1 MRQLLSLSAAL
12 ALGSF
17 ALASCGD
24 ETTQPNTAADEPA
37 VIPQLAGASNTWI
50 TRAAPLVSRF
60 LLFTATVPNAAGQ
73 SVVYAIGG
81 KPNENYSLRRVDAYN
96 VATNT
101 WRRKADMPTALRDQ
115 TGSSMNGKIYVAGG
129 ISTPNLPTAFLYV
142 YDPVTNTWTRKR
154 DMPTRVAGGASGVIH
169 GKLYVLASGFFFRY
183 NPATNSWVRLP
194 APAGLYNAGAVLF
207 DKFYAV
213 GDAWKGWDKLV
224 VYDPATNQWTT
235 KAPPPPLGFY
245 FGDAVA
251 VGGKMYVI
259 GLQALNPEETGSY
272 VRNVTWVYSP
282 GSNTWSERTPGPE
295 APYTATKVF
304 LNGRPRIEAIY
315 GGLNLQYIP

>member
-1 MRQLLSLSAAL
+1 MSYRLLFFGLVTLSALGL
-12 ALGSF
+12 A
-17 ALASCGD
+17 ACGE
-24 ETTQPNTAADEPA
+24 ETTQPNTAEDQPT
-37 VIPQLAGASNTWI
+37 VPQLAVASNSWI
-50 TRAAPLVSRF
+50 TRAAPLVSRGLF
-60 LLFTATVPNAAGQ
+60 LTATVPNAAGQ

-81 KPNENYSLRRVDAYN
+81 KPQNENYSLRRVDAYN

-154 DMPTRVAGGASGVIH
+154 DMPARVAGGASGVIH

-183 NPATNSWVRLP
+183 NPATNYWVRLP
-194 APAGLYNAGAVLF
+194 APAGAYNAGAVLF

-213 GDAWKGWDKLV
+213 GDASKGWDKLA

-235 KAPPPPLGFY
+235 KTPPPPGGFY

-259 GLQALNPEETGSY
+259 GLQALHDDPSGSEI
-272 VRNVTWVYSP
+272 RNVTWVYNP
-282 GSNTWSERTPGPE
+282 GTDTWSERTPGPGT
-295 APYTATKVF
+295 PWTATKVY
-304 LNGRPRIEAIY
+304 LNGQARIEAIY
-315 GGLNLQYIP
+315 AGLNLQYIP